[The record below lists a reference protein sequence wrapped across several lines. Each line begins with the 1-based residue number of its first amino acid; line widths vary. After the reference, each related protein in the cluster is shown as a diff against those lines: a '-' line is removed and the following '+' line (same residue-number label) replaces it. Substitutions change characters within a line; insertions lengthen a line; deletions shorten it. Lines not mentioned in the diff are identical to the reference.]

1 MLQYDHYIELL
12 GKFYTQHLVMI
23 LILTEMDPGGGG
35 GGTGVPTEM
44 CPQTDCSNLSF
55 SIR

>member
-23 LILTEMDPGGGG
+23 LILIEMDPRGGG
-35 GGTGVPTEM
+35 GGTGVPTGM
-44 CPQTDCSNLSF
+44 SPQIDCSNLSF
-55 SIR
+55 SIQ